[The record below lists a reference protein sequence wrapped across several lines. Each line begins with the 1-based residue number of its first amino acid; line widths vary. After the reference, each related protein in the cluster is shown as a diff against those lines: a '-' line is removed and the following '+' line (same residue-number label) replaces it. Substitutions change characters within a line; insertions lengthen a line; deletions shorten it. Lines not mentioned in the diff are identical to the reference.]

1 MTLDQF
7 ISSRPY
13 LYHLTHRDNV
23 HSIIQSK
30 RIESAATLAERVGKQ
45 DREFFLSTRRAVNT
59 LIGNEHCSFILRDQA
74 QIKENALRR
83 SLVDCTYEQ
92 FINLLNSR
100 VFFWPTL
107 KDVAAHYG
115 TYVTEGPRILRFS
128 TEEVFALNNPPMFCK
143 LNSGATRPHPYY
155 DGNPAPRGLNTF
167 VSAGDLDCVPSKVRE
182 VTFGSFCLLPETFA
196 IAESPDQE
204 FVQP

>member
-1 MTLDQF
+1 M
-7 ISSRPY
+7 
-13 LYHLTHRDNV
+13 LT
-23 HSIIQSK
+23 
-30 RIESAATLAERVGKQ
+30 ERVGLQ
-45 DREFFLSTRRAVNT
+45 DRETFLSTRRAVNT
-59 LIGNEHCSFILRDQA
+59 LVGNEYYSFVLRDQA

-115 TYVTEGPRILRFS
+115 TYETEGPRILRFN
-128 TEEVFALNNPPMFCK
+128 TAEIFALNNPPMFCK
-143 LNSGATRPHPYY
+143 FNSGATRPHQYY
-155 DGNPAPRGLNTF
+155 NGNPAPRGLNTF
-167 VSAGDLDCVPSKVRE
+167 VNVENLDCVPSKVRE
-182 VTFGSFCLLPETFA
+182 VTFGQFCLLPESLA
-196 IAESPDQE
+196 ISESPDQE